1 MVLEYPQGGDSTPC
15 LDNLFSARSPHRNK
29 FFLVSRWNFPGI
41 SSCPFL
47 LCHCWAPPA
56 EPGPSSAP
64 SLQPLTDT
72 GEVPSRCPL
81 WRLNSPSSLSLSCS
95 QRCSIPSAPPQENYF
110 PGAPCPSYP
119 EEPRPVPLIPTL
131 WNLSLSQFPIHPT
144 AHSSKA
150 HPSSW
155 MLCGSPGSH
164 SASSEGPRDPSSD
177 PPGLRLGGVSRAGP
191 ARGEQRGHGG
201 DPGAPRGARAKDG
214 AGGGGAAGSN
224 PPGPAAPHGLRGVSG
239 GLGAALSHMPAL
251 PQVPVRFEEVA
262 LRFSRQEWDTL
273 DEGQRELYRSVMEDC
288 ALSKPH
294 LLLWLEREEL
304 STMTE
309 SEPEA
314 ADVSPEPAVELARP
328 SCSRGDGMLGAKTT
342 EPGEGSCREPEESRN
357 LVEESG
363 NFIEESGNL
372 AEEGGKPSEESGK
385 PAEEGGSPA
394 VPENCSTPPIP
405 LEAAVPGDLSQP
417 SPAPSHPLSAC
428 CREAVDQN
436 QSPSPPTAAADTE
449 VGIPMEV
456 PQEEVTVE
464 KLIVPGTSSE
474 GPEEEKGLEQEDVKD
489 SGNVGQGPAADV
501 PKGPGKVDS
510 GPEKPEKGSCVG
522 RPAGCQRNATRE
534 LYSCPICSKR
544 FLLKIN
550 FLIHQRS
557 HSNSVPYVCVH
568 CNRKFMSKKKIR
580 RHLRAW
586 AASGTCQPSE
596 PEPCPSQT
604 PCPTSQPQTQVASG
618 TCQPPDA
625 QVCPSQTPCL
635 TSQPQT
641 QVASGTCQPP
651 DAQVCPRQVKCLTSQ
666 PQALVPNGTCQ
677 PSEPGVCPSQVLCPT
692 SQPQMC
698 VASGTCQGSKPEEC
712 PSWTPCPTSQPQTWA
727 ANGTCHASTPEAR
740 PNQVL
745 CPTSQPQ
752 TWAANGLCQPSELEV
767 CPNQTPCP
775 SSQPQAWVAN
785 GTFQASKPEACPSH
799 TPWPTSQPQ
808 TWAASGICQPPN
820 QPEVCPSQTPCPA
833 SQPQA
838 LSRDRGTVWEKPSPA
853 RCPLSPGKM
862 LYTCSEC
869 LENFSSQS
877 FLTVHQRQHSGRHL
891 ILCPC
896 CNWSFTCI
904 SDFVRQHWAHAG
916 VRPHQCG
923 ICQKTFKRFYHL
935 KVHRRTHMRQNRP
948 LPRADPVPIPAGTV
962 PGDGV
967 GSQGVTSKGCCA
979 AAGP

>member
-1 MVLEYPQGGDSTPC
+1 MAQERVLMVLEYPQGGDSTPC

-41 SSCPFL
+41 GSCPFL

-72 GEVPSRCPL
+72 GEGPSQCPP
-81 WRLNSPSSLSLSCS
+81 WRLNSPSSLSLSWS
-95 QRCSIPSAPPQENYF
+95 QRCSIPSAPPQENHL
-110 PGAPCPSYP
+110 PGAPCPPYP

-131 WNLSLSQFPIHPT
+131 RNLPLSQFPIHPT
-144 AHSSKA
+144 AHSSKEE

-164 SASSEGPRDPSSD
+164 SATSEGPRDPSSD
-177 PPGLRLGGVSRAGP
+177 PPGLRLRGVSGAGP
-191 ARGEQRGHGG
+191 ARGEQRG
-201 DPGAPRGARAKDG
+201 AMAELRERLEALERRMERAE
-214 AGGGGAAGSN
+214 
-224 PPGPAAPHGLRGVSG
+224 
-239 GLGAALSHMPAL
+239 AALRDRIPPAL
-251 PQVPVRFEEVA
+251 RLRTVPVRFEEVA

-273 DEGQRELYRSVMEDC
+273 DEGQRELYRSVMEGNYEMLVSLYC

-294 LLLWLEREEL
+294 LLLWLERGEEL

-314 ADVSPEPAVELARP
+314 VNVSPELAVELARP

-357 LVEESG
+357 LVKESG
-363 NFIEESGNL
+363 NLVEESGNL
-372 AEEGGKPSEESGK
+372 AEEGGKPSEEGGNPS
-385 PAEEGGSPA
+385 EESGSPA
-394 VPENCSTPPIP
+394 VLENCSTPPIP

-417 SPAPSHPLSAC
+417 SPAPSHLLSAC
-428 CREAVDQN
+428 CREAADQN
-436 QSPSPPTAAADTE
+436 QSPSPPTAADTE

-464 KLIVPGTSSE
+464 KPVVPGTSSE

-501 PKGPGKVDS
+501 PKGPGEVDS

-534 LYSCPICSKR
+534 FYSCPICSKR

-568 CNRKFMSKKKIR
+568 CDRKFMSKKKIR

-596 PEPCPSQT
+596 PEPRPSRT
-604 PCPTSQPQTQVASG
+604 PCPTSQPQTQVANG
-618 TCQPPDA
+618 TCQP
-625 QVCPSQTPCL
+625 L
-635 TSQPQT
+635 
-641 QVASGTCQPP
+641 
-651 DAQVCPRQVKCLTSQ
+651 DAQVCPRQVPCPTSQ
-666 PQALVPNGTCQ
+666 PQALVPYGTSQ

-698 VASGTCQGSKPEEC
+698 VASGTCQGPKPEEC

-727 ANGTCHASTPEAR
+727 ANGTCHASTPEAHPNQVLCPTSQPQTWAANGTCHPSAPEAR

-752 TWAANGLCQPSELEV
+752 TWAANGLCQPSEPEV

-775 SSQPQAWVAN
+775 PSQPQAWAAN

-838 LSRDRGTVWEKPSPA
+838 LSRDRGTVWEEPSPA

-948 LPRADPVPIPAGTV
+948 LPRADPLPIPAGTV

>member
-1 MVLEYPQGGDSTPC
+1 
-15 LDNLFSARSPHRNK
+15 
-29 FFLVSRWNFPGI
+29 
-41 SSCPFL
+41 
-47 LCHCWAPPA
+47 
-56 EPGPSSAP
+56 
-64 SLQPLTDT
+64 
-72 GEVPSRCPL
+72 
-81 WRLNSPSSLSLSCS
+81 
-95 QRCSIPSAPPQENYF
+95 
-110 PGAPCPSYP
+110 
-119 EEPRPVPLIPTL
+119 
-131 WNLSLSQFPIHPT
+131 
-144 AHSSKA
+144 
-150 HPSSW
+150 
-155 MLCGSPGSH
+155 
-164 SASSEGPRDPSSD
+164 
-177 PPGLRLGGVSRAGP
+177 
-191 ARGEQRGHGG
+191 
-201 DPGAPRGARAKDG
+201 
-214 AGGGGAAGSN
+214 
-224 PPGPAAPHGLRGVSG
+224 
-239 GLGAALSHMPAL
+239 
-251 PQVPVRFEEVA
+251 
-262 LRFSRQEWDTL
+262 
-273 DEGQRELYRSVMEDC
+273 
-288 ALSKPH
+288 
-294 LLLWLEREEL
+294 
-304 STMTE
+304 MTE

-314 ADVSPEPAVELARP
+314 ADVSPEPAAEPACP
-328 SCSRGDGMLGAKTT
+328 SCSRADGMLGAKTT
-342 EPGEGSCREPEESRN
+342 EPGEGSCREPEESGN

-363 NFIEESGNL
+363 NLVEESGNL
-372 AEEGGKPSEESGK
+372 AEEGENPSEEGGNPSEESGK
-385 PAEEGGSPA
+385 PAEESGSPA

-417 SPAPSHPLSAC
+417 SPAPSHLLSAC
-428 CREAVDQN
+428 CWEAVDQN
-436 QSPSPPTAAADTE
+436 QSPSPPTAADTE

-456 PQEEVTVE
+456 PREEVTVE
-464 KLIVPGTSSE
+464 KPVVPGTSSE
-474 GPEEEKGLEQEDVKD
+474 GPEEEKGLKQEDVKD

-534 LYSCPICSKR
+534 FYSCPICSKR

-557 HSNSVPYVCVH
+557 HSNSVPYICVH
-568 CNRKFMSKKKIR
+568 CDRKFMSKKKIR

-586 AASGTCQPSE
+586 AASGMCQPSE
-596 PEPCPSQT
+596 PEPRPSR
-604 PCPTSQPQTQVASG
+604 
-618 TCQPPDA
+618 
-625 QVCPSQTPCL
+625 TPCL

-641 QVASGTCQPP
+641 QVANGTCQPP
-651 DAQVCPRQVKCLTSQ
+651 DAQVCPRQVPCPTSQ
-666 PQALVPNGTCQ
+666 PQALVPYGTSQ

-698 VASGTCQGSKPEEC
+698 VASGTCQGPKPEEC

-727 ANGTCHASTPEAR
+727 ANGTCHPSAPEAR

-752 TWAANGLCQPSELEV
+752 TWAANGLCQPLELEV

-775 SSQPQAWVAN
+775 PSQPQAWVAN
-785 GTFQASKPEACPSH
+785 GTFQASKSEACPSH

-808 TWAASGICQPPN
+808 TWAASGIYQPPN

-838 LSRDRGTVWEKPSPA
+838 LSRDHGTVWEKPSPA

-904 SDFVRQHWAHAG
+904 SDFVRQHWAHTG